1 VVSGINRTVRFPIW
15 RLYLVVTILGG
26 AIFSGGC
33 AEGPLWRTGHYAP
46 WARKKWEQEEA
57 FADTLFKK
65 KRVISE
71 IASRGEAGGLKE
83 KNAAAEE
90 LAEYALKDPI
100 ILVRIQ
106 AVRQLG
112 NLNCPS
118 SHDVLRQAGRDPEPQ
133 VRMTAVDS
141 WRRMPTEIAVPAL
154 HQILNSDNN
163 IDVRLAATKGLGDH
177 SGSAAIGAL
186 RVALSDSDPAI
197 RKRGMQAM
205 ARSSGEKY
213 GEDLKAWRQYADQIL
228 GNREQLAEENSAMRR

>member
-1 VVSGINRTVRFPIW
+1 MMLVPWWSGMKKACVFSILLAMMVV
-15 RLYLVVTILGG
+15 
-26 AIFSGGC
+26 GC

-46 WARKKWEQEEA
+46 WTRKKWEQEEA

-65 KRVISE
+65 KRVMSE
-71 IASRGEAGGLKE
+71 IVARGQAGGLKE

-106 AVRQLG
+106 AVRHLG
-112 NLNCPS
+112 NLDCPS
-118 SHDVLRQAGRDPEPQ
+118 SHDALRQAGRDPEAQ

-163 IDVRLAATKGLGDH
+163 IDVRLAATKSLGDH
-177 SGSAAIGAL
+177 SGSGVIAAL
-186 RVALSDSDPAI
+186 RVALADSDPAI
-197 RKRGMQAM
+197 RKRAMQALT
-205 ARSSGEKY
+205 RSSGEKY
-213 GEDLKAWRQYADQIL
+213 GEDLKAWRQYADQML
-228 GNREQLAEENSAMRR
+228 GNRDQVAEQTSSITR